1 MLHPSSLTSDLPMR
15 RLRALAA
22 QPLARLT
29 QTRQFGFYVS
39 EKRPVLQTSAARQA
53 LDVDAR
59 AEWQSRVEERN
70 RAIASWRP
78 TTWRG
83 ARGRIPPKPKP
94 LTRPGWRPRPG
105 RPLLA
110 VRLLWQ
116 HGAAALAPGTTL
128 GGGRRAALV
137 SARTAA
143 LLRKKAVLQGTFGEF
158 TPEHSDEHGNGAG
171 WDPAWDPTRAPHI
184 VRPYKGTKRA
194 RTREARVASIDR
206 AMEGMP
212 QKIAAYRKERDAR
225 KPPPGIEQV
234 RARAAAARERERG
247 TTERDAPNLSR
258 RAHTVRVL

>member
-1 MLHPSSLTSDLPMR
+1 MRPKAARNPEATQPRATVVAHSVTSRRRTGSKVLKGLLCLHPSSLTSDLPMR

-110 VRLLWQ
+110 VRLLEQ
-116 HGAAALAPGTTL
+116 E
-128 GGGRRAALV
+128 
-137 SARTAA
+137 
-143 LLRKKAVLQGTFGEF
+143 KKRLQ
-158 TPEHSDEHGNGAG
+158 
-171 WDPAWDPTRAPHI
+171 
-184 VRPYKGTKRA
+184 
-194 RTREARVASIDR
+194 
-206 AMEGMP
+206 
-212 QKIAAYRKERDAR
+212 Q
-225 KPPPGIEQV
+225 
-234 RARAAAARERERG
+234 AARCWMSAQLG
-247 TTERDAPNLSR
+247 K
-258 RAHTVRVL
+258 